1 VSSTGARCPLCDDQA
16 DDCARC
22 GGRALAALAGPAAV
36 RGAHWAEGVV
46 AKLVRRWPPRWPRS
60 PRALALATTKVTDL
74 APDGPNAPETIDK
87 RVRLAR
93 ICLEAAAR
101 RYAELT
107 EYLAGRRLR
116 LPRAV
121 GERERMSEEDVVDGD
136 DLPE

>member
-1 VSSTGARCPLCDDQA
+1 MSSTGARCPECDDQA
-16 DDCARC
+16 DLCVRC
-22 GGRALAALAGPAAV
+22 GGRALAATSGAAAV

-46 AKLVRRWPPRWPRS
+46 AQLVRRWPPRWPRT
-60 PRALALATTKVTDL
+60 PRALVIASAKVSDL
-74 APDGPNAPETIDK
+74 APDSVEK

-116 LPRAV
+116 VPQ
-121 GERERMSEEDVVDGD
+121 GERAGVIDDDGD
-136 DLPE
+136 GDIPE